1 MLIRILAI
9 LLTTSYLLLANPIYA
24 ADPNPCNVPSP
35 DPTQLAEYKAKYGPC
50 PGGLNEIENI
60 FSSLISVIVS
70 LGFIV
75 MLVFIVMAG
84 FKYLTSG
91 GEPKAL
97 QSAHHALVWAV
108 LGVVFMAIAWLILQ
122 LISNFT
128 GINVTVFD
136 VKSLCGD
143 PNGATKWFCPSPAPL
158 PGP

>member
-1 MLIRILAI
+1 MG
-9 LLTTSYLLLANPIYA
+9 
-24 ADPNPCNVPSP
+24 P
-35 DPTQLAEYKAKYGPC
+35 DPA
-50 PGGLNEIENI
+50 GLTEIESV
-60 FSSLISVIVS
+60 FSNLISVIVG
-70 LGFIV
+70 LGFII

-97 QSAHHALVWAV
+97 QAAHHALVWAL
-108 LGVVFMAIAWLILQ
+108 LGVVFMAVAWLVLQ

-136 VKSLCGD
+136 IKKLCGEA
-143 PNGATKWFCPSPAPL
+143 GQFCPSPTPS

>member
-1 MLIRILAI
+1 MG
-9 LLTTSYLLLANPIYA
+9 
-24 ADPNPCNVPSP
+24 P
-35 DPTQLAEYKAKYGPC
+35 DPA
-50 PGGLNEIENI
+50 GLTEIENI

-97 QSAHHALVWAV
+97 QAAHHTLVWAI
-108 LGVVFMAIAWLILQ
+108 LGVVFMAVAWLVLQ

-136 VKSLCGD
+136 IKKLCGD
-143 PNGATKWFCPSPAPL
+143 AGQFCPSPTPL